1 MGDCQMKSN
10 RYFVVV
16 TFILTLVTGCTG
28 KLSIADE
35 SKLSIPS
42 AALLPS
48 TAAAD
53 AQTLH
58 FLQRKIMED
67 PDDFIAQNKLA
78 GWHLQHVRETGDLA
92 SLEIAMRAAQASLAT
107 LPAEHNTG
115 ALALLA
121 QAEFTAHEF
130 TASRD
135 HAERLIELEPGKGY
149 PFEILGDALLELGD
163 YEQAETAFRAFQQ
176 ADAVQGLTRVAVEQR
191 LSRLAFLHGDQDA
204 AERHMLQALRI
215 ALTLPV
221 PPREAVAWCRWQMG
235 ELAFNAGRY
244 AVAEQH
250 YRDTLT
256 TVPGYFRAIASLARV
271 RAARGDLT
279 EAITQYEHA
288 INIIPDPSFV
298 AALGDLYKRVGR
310 DLDAEKE
317 YKLFETI
324 SRLSVYNRQQALF
337 YADHDLK
344 PEEAFSI
351 AMDEYSVR
359 KDIYGADAVA
369 WTALKAGML
378 REAQAAIE
386 QALRLGTQDAK
397 LFYHAAQIARG
408 AHDLPAARTYFER
421 ALLLNPQFD
430 LMQGEIMKKSMN

>member
-1 MGDCQMKSN
+1 M
-10 RYFVVV
+10 
-16 TFILTLVTGCTG
+16 
-28 KLSIADE
+28 
-35 SKLSIPS
+35 
-42 AALLPS
+42 
-48 TAAAD
+48 
-53 AQTLH
+53 
-58 FLQRKIMED
+58 
-67 PDDFIAQNKLA
+67 
-78 GWHLQHVRETGDLA
+78 
-92 SLEIAMRAAQASLAT
+92 
-107 LPAEHNTG
+107 
-115 ALALLA
+115 
-121 QAEFTAHEF
+121 
-130 TASRD
+130 
-135 HAERLIELEPGKGY
+135 
-149 PFEILGDALLELGD
+149 
-163 YEQAETAFRAFQQ
+163 
-176 ADAVQGLTRVAVEQR
+176 
-191 LSRLAFLHGDQDA
+191 
-204 AERHMLQALRI
+204 
-215 ALTLPV
+215 
-221 PPREAVAWCRWQMG
+221 
-235 ELAFNAGRY
+235 
-244 AVAEQH
+244 AEQH

-298 AALGDLYKRVGR
+298 AALGDLYKRAGR
-310 DLDAEKE
+310 DRDAEKE